1 MKGGEIMKKA
11 LKKKTKKQNKVV
23 LYQEALGGK
32 CNCGC
37 EHGA

>member
-1 MKGGEIMKKA
+1 MKKM
-11 LKKKTKKQNKVV
+11 LKKPVKKQPKTV